1 MRLACHANY
10 VHSHCSTHMPLT
22 LNHPCHFDPLQ
33 VISILSKSFRSS
45 PSHFDPLQVISILS
59 RSFRLPHC
67 HFDRREKSVV
77 RQRATLT
84 LRIIMWGVA
93 STRRGLFVSAKVP
106 RRAGTKARY
115 KKLLL
120 HPRHR
125 IPNQNLPIIQDLTK
139 RATGPRFRHGLLQA
153 RQGLLHPFTG
163 FRLA

>member
-22 LNHPCHFDPLQ
+22 LNHPCHFDTLQ
-33 VISILSKSFRSS
+33 VISTPSLSFRPEGEICRSATCNINS
-45 PSHFDPLQVISILS
+45 QNYYVGCRFHTT
-59 RSFRLPHC
+59 RSFCFGKSASSRG
-67 HFDRREKSVV
+67 RESP
-77 RQRATLT
+77 L
-84 LRIIMWGVA
+84 
-93 STRRGLFVSAKVP
+93 
-106 RRAGTKARY
+106 

-125 IPNQNLPIIQDLTK
+125 VPNQNLPIIQDLTK